1 MSVRGQLKSVK
12 ILLEETRVQT
22 APIAIDNAAG
32 IAERLQELHD
42 RIEQQPQISAVR
54 PASIALHNLIVSLR
68 RQDTLGTLSDEI
80 DSALEALE
88 DLLDDHTFGVSRDD
102 LRVQVE
108 SALRERGVGACTA
121 CKHPHLTIELAYVLI
136 KPFPSDAM
144 LPPSQ
149 LPCAMIVCKR
159 CGLWWMHDLAVLGL
173 L

>member
-1 MSVRGQLKSVK
+1 MSVRGQMKSVK

-22 APIAIDNAAG
+22 APIATDHAAG
-32 IAERLQELHD
+32 IVERLQELHD

-80 DSALEALE
+80 DSAIEALE
-88 DLLDDHTFGVSRDD
+88 DLLDDHMFGVSRDD
-102 LRVQVE
+102 LRAQVE
-108 SALRERGVGACTA
+108 TALRERGVGACTA
-121 CKHPHLTIELAYVLI
+121 CKNPSLTIELAYVLI
-136 KPFPSDAM
+136 KPFPSDAA
-144 LPPSQ
+144 LAPSQ